1 MDGLF
6 DAQHDSARK
15 RKLTENHAGNIET
28 FNFQNV
34 LLYLKLTYYTYSTLC
49 FTLVSMSRPTNAIR
63 EVFCS
68 FNPEFWFFGFWN
80 STLEIRNSAP
90 GSLDKE
96 SGIQYLKSRIH
107 SVESRIKDFLGL
119 PYMGRDEQNTNH
131 ETRISPQMR
140 LTELTLS
147 QFILFYRIIVH

>member
-1 MDGLF
+1 MQFGKSF
-6 DAQHDSARK
+6 AR
-15 RKLTENHAGNIET
+15 L
-28 FNFQNV
+28 
-34 LLYLKLTYYTYSTLC
+34 
-49 FTLVSMSRPTNAIR
+49 
-63 EVFCS
+63 
-68 FNPEFWFFGFWN
+68 
-80 STLEIRNSAP
+80 IRNF
-90 GSLDKE
+90 GSLDSGIQLLESGTQPQESGILLAIGIRNPSSIDKE

-147 QFILFYRIIVH
+147 QFILFYRIKVH